1 MNDDNNLW
9 QQMLR
14 GKPNI
19 YIKPSDIN
27 FKDAIASLFDYK
39 EKEIKDNTKK
49 QYVINVYNK
58 YCKKLK
64 LKKNDK
70 SIIMFIKDVLYYYNT
85 NINFVKLNN
94 SFDFNF
100 SFTRESMGHFSDVDY
115 IHLYNILN
123 LDSMKQFFKDLE
135 DE

>member
-1 MNDDNNLW
+1 MNKYNNLW
-9 QQMLR
+9 QQLTS
-14 GKPNI
+14 GKSKI
-19 YIKPSDIN
+19 YISPSDID
-27 FKDAIASLFDYK
+27 FKDVMTSLFNEKK
-39 EKEIKDNTKK
+39 EEIKDNTKK

-70 SIIMFIKDVLYYYNT
+70 SIIMFIKDILWYYNT
-85 NINFVKLNN
+85 DVNFVKLNN
-94 SFDFNF
+94 SFDF
-100 SFTRESMGHFSDVDY
+100 SFTRKGIGHFSDVDY

-123 LDSMKQFFKDLE
+123 LYSMKQFFKDLE